1 MNDQVLYTQN
11 NQGLRK
17 LVFVSILL
25 ALVVVALGAYT
36 RLTHAGLGCPD
47 WPTCYGLID
56 VPETAEQIAKAELAY
71 PDRQVEP
78 AKAWNEMIHRYFAGT
93 LGLLILAIAFLSIKN
108 RGQGTPLRLPLLILV
123 IVIFQAALGM
133 WTVTMLLKPAIVTL
147 HLLGGMLTLALLW
160 WTTLTHRMTQ
170 NKKSS
175 DLIAPKN
182 IKIWALFALF
192 IVYFQIALGGWTSSN
207 YAGLACPDFP
217 TCQNQWFPK
226 MELAASFNLTD
237 ISEHNYTGGLLSSR
251 SKVTIHVI
259 HRITALILFVSII
272 TLLLQMWQSPPLKQ
286 QAKILLGLTLLQITL
301 GIANAVLMLPLPLA
315 LAHNTVAALL
325 LLNVVYINFL
335 LLPRTTPVVIKDN
348 AYAHQTIT

>member
-1 MNDQVLYTQN
+1 MTV
-11 NQGLRK
+11 K
-17 LVFVSILL
+17 LCKL
-25 ALVVVALGAYT
+25 ALIMTFLVVTLGALT
-36 RLTHAGLGCPD
+36 RLLDAGLGCPD
-47 WPTCYGLID
+47 WPGCYGQLMPPNSVEFTGTTFID
-56 VPETAEQIAKAELAY
+56 EG
-71 PDRQVEP
+71 
-78 AKAWNEMIHRYFAGT
+78 KAWMEMIHRYVA
-93 LGLLILAIAFLSIKN
+93 
-108 RGQGTPLRLPLLILV
+108 
-123 IVIFQAALGM
+123 AALGIIILLVAIKIERNKNVNHKIRWLSRSLLLLVIIQGLFGM
-133 WTVTMLLKPAIVTL
+133 LTVVMKLLPQVVTL
-147 HLLGGMLTLALLW
+147 HLLSGMLLLALLFLLLLQ
-160 WTTLTHRMTQ
+160 LTAVKPVQTSTKLRPYVLTVLLLL
-170 NKKSS
+170 SC
-175 DLIAPKN
+175 
-182 IKIWALFALF
+182 
-192 IVYFQIALGGWTSSN
+192 QIALGGWTSSN